1 MLQTEEMCLT
11 EQKITVWTKQ
21 HRAVLETLE
30 RDGRYVAK
38 KRYVEYENEDC
49 APLVL
54 EVYDW
59 LVKNSP
65 NREQKPDDADYPV
78 WVSFSKEGTYLPQ
91 ESSVMLELSIDPGE
105 ITPIAVAKWGT
116 ILNYS
121 YIPKDREDAIRHQK
135 LLEDYRTSDTQ
146 AYMSPFYPEIKRE
159 IIASWSRLFDDR
171 IKMNSD
177 QKYGT
182 IWEIRAEW
190 ITAIIK

>member
-1 MLQTEEMCLT
+1 M
-11 EQKITVWTKQ
+11 
-21 HRAVLETLE
+21 
-30 RDGRYVAK
+30 
-38 KRYVEYENEDC
+38 EYENEDC